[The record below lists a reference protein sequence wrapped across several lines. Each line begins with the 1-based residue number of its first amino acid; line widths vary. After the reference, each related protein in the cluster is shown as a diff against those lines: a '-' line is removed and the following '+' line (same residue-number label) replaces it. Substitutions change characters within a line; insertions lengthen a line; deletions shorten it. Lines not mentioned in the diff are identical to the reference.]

1 MSYLAFGGNS
11 GTTPPA
17 ATALAATGLGVFPGM
32 TTVNAVWLIAGVIIM
47 GGMLITFAKLG
58 PRVALDSVKMPLSG
72 KYRPWPTINGRPI
85 GRRFRR

>member
-17 ATALAATGLGVFPGM
+17 AALAATGLSVFPGM
-32 TTVNAVWLIAGVIIM
+32 TAVEAVWLIATVIVI
-47 GGMLITFAKLG
+47 GGTLITFAKLG
-58 PRVALDSVKMPLSG
+58 PRVALDSVRMPASG
-72 KYRPWPTINGRPI
+72 KYRPWLTFNGRPI